1 MKRADAPDASCQE
14 VNMAVPLCV
23 HLFNVAYQVH
33 YNITLLTRSI
43 PLLPCLPGP
52 FHYYPDRPAVQ

>member
-1 MKRADAPDASCQE
+1 
-14 VNMAVPLCV
+14 MAVPLCV